1 MRASNAASEQN
12 ARRQFMVDPRV
23 RGILARAPRIDKA
36 TLMQTVHSVPAV
48 SLNTAPAAQSSTELL
63 VIPVFEQD
71 DLQDVSGLDGATGG
85 EVSRAQTSGEFR
97 GKLYELFFTPAARQ
111 GWKAHRVALVGA
123 GPRKEFTTERLR
135 RIATTAGL
143 AARQRRVT
151 TVALLYRE
159 HPGIEAPLA
168 AQALAE
174 GLILAN
180 YNGGSYKTGDEPRG
194 WVERAEVVM
203 PSGAR
208 SLEDAVERGR
218 ILGECSNMA
227 RELANEP
234 SNTLTPRVFAD
245 RAAALAK
252 AAGLKVD
259 VLSER
264 RIEELNMG
272 LLLGVARG
280 SVEPPRVIVL
290 THEPNG
296 APAAPVLGLIGK
308 GITFDTGGISIK
320 PAENMDRMKDDMAG
334 GAAVIAATIAAA
346 RLNAP
351 VRIVAVVPATEN
363 MPSGTAVKPGDVL
376 RGASGKTVEVLN
388 TDAEGRLIL
397 GDGLWYAQQL
407 GATHLVDVAT
417 LTGACIVALGKSTNG
432 LFANH
437 DGWRDVVLRATERA
451 GDRSWPMPTY
461 ADYFEQLKSE
471 IADFTNTGGRPAGA
485 ITAALFIK
493 EFANDLPWAHLD
505 IAGTAWADE
514 PKPYQPKG
522 ATGVAVRTLAELA
535 LDVERW
541 RDLR

>member
-1 MRASNAASEQN
+1 
-12 ARRQFMVDPRV
+12 
-23 RGILARAPRIDKA
+23 
-36 TLMQTVHSVPAV
+36 MQTVHSVPAV
-48 SLNTAPAAQSSTELL
+48 SLNTAPASQGSAELL

-71 DLQDVSGLDGATGG
+71 DLGDLGGLDAATGG
-85 EVSRAQTSGEFR
+85 EVSRARASGEFR
-97 GKLYELFFTPAARQ
+97 GKLFELFFTPAGRE
-111 GWKAHRVALVGA
+111 GWKVRRVVLVGA
-123 GPRKEFTTERLR
+123 GPRAEFTTERLR

-143 AARQRRVT
+143 AARQRRVSN
-151 TVALLYRE
+151 VSLLYRPHE
-159 HPGIEAPLA
+159 RIEAPRA

-174 GLILAN
+174 GIVLAN
-180 YNGGSYKTGDEPRG
+180 YNGASYKTGDEPRG
-194 WVERAEVVM
+194 WIDAAEVVV
-203 PSGAR
+203 PSGPKTLDA
-208 SLEDAVERGR
+208 AVERGR
-218 ILGECSNMA
+218 VLGECSNLA
-227 RELANEP
+227 RALANEP

-252 AAGLKVD
+252 AAGITVD
-259 VLSER
+259 ILDEK
-264 RIEELNMG
+264 RIEQLGMG

-290 THEPNG
+290 KYEPKG
-296 APAAPVLGLIGK
+296 APRTPVLGLVGK

-334 GAAVIAATIAAA
+334 GAAVLGATIAAA
-346 RLNAP
+346 RLEAP
-351 VRIVAVVPATEN
+351 VRIVTVIPATEN

-397 GDGLWYAQQL
+397 GDGMWYAQQQ

-417 LTGACIVALGKSTNG
+417 LTGACIVALGKSTTG
-432 LFANH
+432 LFGNH
-437 DGWRDVVLRATERA
+437 DGWRDAVLRAADRA

-461 ADYFEQLKSE
+461 PDYFEQLKSE
-471 IADFTNTGGRPAGA
+471 IADFSNTGGRPAGA

-493 EFANDLPWAHLD
+493 EFVQERPWAHLD

-514 PKPYQPKG
+514 AKPYQPKG

-535 LDVERW
+535 LDVDRW